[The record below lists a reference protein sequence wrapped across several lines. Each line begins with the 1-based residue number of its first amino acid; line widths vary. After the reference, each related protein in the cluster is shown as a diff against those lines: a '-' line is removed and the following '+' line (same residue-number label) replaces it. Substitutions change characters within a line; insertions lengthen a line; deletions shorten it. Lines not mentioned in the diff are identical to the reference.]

1 MTSFNRNICNVV
13 QCKPNHIFCSSLIN
27 DLHVLVSSP
36 VILQR
41 HSLTE
46 MQCRLE
52 FFLACI
58 FFFKYTFP
66 HRSCLFYFHWNNA
79 SILCSFVYNSFQY
92 FLEGWKL
99 CLFVFACCVPH
110 LHIVGSVLK
119 NEWRVCG
126 DKWFIFTPYKI
137 AFDLAVLYLI
147 VLHMWLPS

>member
-1 MTSFNRNICNVV
+1 MICMSSFPRQLFYNATLWPR
-13 QCKPNHIFCSSLIN
+13 CSAAW
-27 DLHVLVSSP
+27 
-36 VILQR
+36 
-41 HSLTE
+41 
-46 MQCRLE
+46 E

-58 FFFKYTFP
+58 FFFLNIHFLIDHVCFT
-66 HRSCLFYFHWNNA
+66 
-79 SILCSFVYNSFQY
+79 SIGTTPQHCAVFFYNSLQY

-110 LHIVGSVLK
+110 LHIIGSVLK